1 MEATMFATVGNDAV
15 ERGGPSGPSAKGKLK
30 GWLYLA
36 AFIASLFLFG
46 EVIGPWGLQLPYFN
60 RVAQYIEDNNINAN
74 AYYYTEVAEFSEA
87 DFALRA
93 LLGENPVADELNRS
107 RD

>member
-1 MEATMFATVGNDAV
+1 MEATMSVTVGNDVV
-15 ERGGPSGPSAKGKLK
+15 ERDGPSGPSRGKLK

-36 AFIASLFLFG
+36 AFIASLVLFG

-60 RVAQYIEDNNINAN
+60 KVAQYIEDNNINAN

-93 LLGENPVADELNRS
+93 LLGENPVADRFNRS
-107 RD
+107 GD